1 MGGFVARSSGDA
13 HQWDRPV
20 LALVDRLPPA
30 ADRAAEDAGAD
41 RARSAQGPGDRRS
54 PGGDHGA
61 PGGDHGAPGWLTR
74 LVHRLTRTDPDL
86 ANDPALSASRQQV
99 IELDQLR
106 RDLRDLRD
114 EVAVLRTG
122 NFAEDAI
129 RAAVRHREGP

>member
-30 ADRAAEDAGAD
+30 ADRTPEDASAD
-41 RARSAQGPGDRRS
+41 RARSTQGRGDRRP

-61 PGGDHGAPGWLTR
+61 PGRPATRPGWVTR
-74 LVHRLTRTDPDL
+74 LVYRLTRTDPDL
-86 ANDPALSASRQQV
+86 TNDPALSASRQQV

-106 RDLRDLRD
+106 RDLRDLRQD
-114 EVAVLRTG
+114 VAAFQTG

-129 RAAVRHREGP
+129 RAAVRHREEP